1 MFVELTNR
9 QNRRMAVNM
18 DNIVFIEMQD
28 LVDGTITNLASNVA
42 QGDRWHVI
50 QVVETLDQIVAL
62 VRGAGS
68 RS

>member
-1 MFVELTNR
+1 
-9 QNRRMAVNM
+9 
-18 DNIVFIEMQD
+18 
-28 LVDGTITNLASNVA
+28 VDGTITNLASNVA